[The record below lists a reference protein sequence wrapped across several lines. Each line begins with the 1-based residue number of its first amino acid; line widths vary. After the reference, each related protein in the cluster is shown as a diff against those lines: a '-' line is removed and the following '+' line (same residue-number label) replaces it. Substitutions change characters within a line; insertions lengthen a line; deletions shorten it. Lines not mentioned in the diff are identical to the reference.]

1 MKKGSKNELKVGIIT
16 IIFIIVLYI
25 ALKHMGVVGKKE
37 GKTFVVQF
45 SRIGGI
51 TEGASVRYAGME
63 IGKVKEIDIKPAPL
77 YTWNDKKHKFELQY
91 GEDGRPKKVDQALIT
106 IMITRKGIF
115 KNDLPEFTDKTE
127 IMISQS
133 LMGEKW
139 IEIRPQTGTPIRPG
153 QIILG
158 HPPTTVEDFIAKAED
173 AIEKLETAV
182 DSFNNVL
189 GDPQIQRDIKLSL
202 ENFKDLTANLKD
214 ASSSAKE
221 GIERISNR
229 LDTVTM
235 NVNRVINNVDGLVS
249 NVDRQVSV
257 SGRNLESLTGT
268 LKRMAITN
276 ESDIRLLVKNLV
288 TTSKSLKNT
297 LKVVE
302 ELVSRKEFS
311 EDILATLHNIKAAS
325 EEVMGIA
332 SDIRAV
338 TSDGQ
343 IREDLKTAVHEAQE
357 AATGA
362 NQLIKGVNGFLGI
375 KSKDGSSVKMKKLVE
390 LNAEAEWNEKNG
402 RVSPNVNAVLLPQHR
417 GSVKFG
423 VDSIGYDNLW
433 NLQYRM
439 GTGVFKP
446 RIGLVRS
453 KFGIGTDLDLGKS
466 LDVFVDA
473 YNPRDVNVDVTGR
486 ILLMKD
492 FYLLGG
498 VRDVFDKKNTV
509 FGAGKRF

>member
-1 MKKGSKNELKVGIIT
+1 MKKKSSNELKVGIIT

-45 SRIGGI
+45 RRIGGI
-51 TEGASVRYAGME
+51 TEGASVRYAGMD
-63 IGKVKEIDIKPAPL
+63 IGKVKSIDIKPAPL
-77 YTWNDKKHKFELQY
+77 YIWNEKMHKFELQY
-91 GEDGRPKKVDQALIT
+91 GKDGRPVKVDQALVT
-106 IMITRKGIF
+106 VMITRQGIF
-115 KNDLPEFTDKTE
+115 KNDLPEFTDNTE
-127 IMISQS
+127 IMVSQS
-133 LMGEKW
+133 LMGDKW
-139 IEIRPQTGTPIRPG
+139 IEIRPKAGTPRRPG
-153 QIILG
+153 EILIG
-158 HPPTTVEDFIAKAED
+158 HPPTTIEDFIAKAEN

-182 DSFNNVL
+182 DSVNNVL
-189 GDPQIQRDIKLSL
+189 GDPETQKNIKLSL

-214 ASSSAKE
+214 ASSSAKDS
-221 GIERISNR
+221 IERISNKMEIVA
-229 LDTVTM
+229 T

-249 NVDRQVSV
+249 NADRQVTA
-257 SGRNLESLTGT
+257 SGRNLEKFTGT
-268 LKRMAITN
+268 LNRMAVSN
-276 ESDIRLLVKNLV
+276 EGDIRLLVKNLV

-311 EDILATLHNIKAAS
+311 EDILETLHNIKSAS
-325 EEVMGIA
+325 EEVVGIA

-343 IREDLKTAVHEAQE
+343 IREDLKTAVHEARE
-357 AATGA
+357 AAEGA
-362 NQLIKGVNGFLGI
+362 NHLIKGVNGFLGI
-375 KSKDGSSVKMKKLVE
+375 KSKDGSSVKMKKLIE

-402 RVSPNVNAVLLPQHR
+402 LVSPNVNAILLPEHR
-417 GSVKFG
+417 SSVKFG
-423 VDSIGYDNLW
+423 VDSIGHDNLW

-453 KFGIGTDLDLGKS
+453 KFGIGTDLDLGKNF
-466 LDVFVDA
+466 DIFVDA
-473 YNPRDVNVDVTGR
+473 YNPRDIDVDVTGR
-486 ILLMKD
+486 IILMKD

-498 VRDVFDKKNTV
+498 VRDVFDKKNTI